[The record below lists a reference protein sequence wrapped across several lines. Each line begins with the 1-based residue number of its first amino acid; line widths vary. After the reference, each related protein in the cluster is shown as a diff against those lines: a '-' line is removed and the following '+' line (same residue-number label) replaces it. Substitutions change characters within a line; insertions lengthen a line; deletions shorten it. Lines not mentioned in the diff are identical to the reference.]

1 MDIYMEKH
9 YALCGYR
16 ISWESDK
23 EKDLIL
29 YAENYS
35 IKVEHKY
42 RNLSSDYIYDDIL
55 IELVQDICTK
65 DWGWLYISRAD
76 KLHYIICINK
86 KPNYFYSINLN
97 PFKKWFF
104 DWITKIDNPKFIF
117 SNRGWGSTINIAVK
131 IKDIPKDLYE
141 KQYLIYN

>member
-1 MDIYMEKH
+1 MKLIDQVKPEVLR
-9 YALCGYR
+9 ALNRHVKIEY
-16 ISWESDK
+16 SSSYE
-23 EKDLIL
+23 LIIASL
-29 YAENYS
+29 S
-35 IKVEHKY
+35 SVDKY